1 MEKWI
6 NPIEVYSMKISPKK
20 IGIKNKL
27 IILYVVIF
35 GIMIALVF
43 SFTIEFTKDAVY
55 ANRLSMV
62 ESMTDKACNNFDRK
76 IEQYEYIIAMAAYN
90 EDFQKIYRNNLSLYQ
105 MYKGLDGTLL
115 SFYSNV
121 LAIYL
126 DDIENICVYSTS
138 GLNKWRGFIDSY
150 IKVESEE
157 WFQTAIQRCV

>member
-1 MEKWI
+1 
-6 NPIEVYSMKISPKK
+6 MKISPKK

-27 IILYVVIF
+27 IILYVVMFF

-105 MYKGLDGTLL
+105 MYKGLRWYAALIL
-115 SFYSNV
+115 
-121 LAIYL
+121 
-126 DDIENICVYSTS
+126 
-138 GLNKWRGFIDSY
+138 
-150 IKVESEE
+150 
-157 WFQTAIQRCV
+157 